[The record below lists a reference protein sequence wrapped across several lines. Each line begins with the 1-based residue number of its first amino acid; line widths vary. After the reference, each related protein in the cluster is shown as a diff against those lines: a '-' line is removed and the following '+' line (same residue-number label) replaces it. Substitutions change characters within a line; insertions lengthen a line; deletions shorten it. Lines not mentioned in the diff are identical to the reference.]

1 MPVKQFFRCALFLF
15 LIFFCLTAVLG
26 QTEQSFPRGAIFDEE
41 AYGRLPRKAALATR
55 AYEGLPRS
63 FSLKQ
68 YAPLPGDQTVYG
80 TCVAWASAYAARTI
94 SESVALNRTSQTET
108 TQNVFSPV
116 YVYRNISPDDPEC
129 QRGAQIHWALDL
141 MKDTGAVRMLE
152 IERSVAFPRVD
163 LAHYRD
169 SRRYPIA
176 GYVTLFSREDRQKPA
191 LVTRIVKK
199 SIAEG
204 KPVIIGMNTPNSFL
218 QAKDIW
224 KPNESPGNFYGGHAM
239 CVVGYDDDRGAFEII
254 NSWGRKWGN
263 GGFIWVPYQVF
274 VEFVIESYE
283 MIENLA
289 IYSDTIKFEG
299 FTRLEVF
306 ENALPKPVALV
317 LSGGGIYKS
326 TAAFSEGAQLR
337 FIIGSRESAYVYAF
351 AVSRSDRDNNFYSP
365 VLMFPQAGVS
375 PLLNY
380 RDSTVILPDEDKSV
394 VLDAQAGTEYLI
406 TLYAKQALDIQDIM
420 RRLLST
426 KGTIGERLASAVG
439 SNLLSTLSYNEH
451 EAAFTAQPDNP
462 RAVAALIVE
471 IEHE

>member
-1 MPVKQFFRCALFLF
+1 MLSLFLV
-15 LIFFCLTAVLG
+15 FFALTSVFG
-26 QTEQSFPRGAIFDEE
+26 EEEQSFPRGAIFNEE
-41 AYGRLPRKAALATR
+41 AYSRLPKKAALATR

-68 YAPLPGDQTVYG
+68 YSPLPGDQTVYG

-94 SESVALNRTSQTET
+94 SESVALNRTNQTET

-116 YVYRNISPDDPEC
+116 YIYRNINPDDSNC
-129 QRGAQIHWALDL
+129 QQGAQIHWALDL
-141 MKDTGAVRMLE
+141 MRDTGAVRMLD

-163 LAHYRD
+163 LTQYRD
-169 SRRYPIA
+169 SRKYPIA

-224 KPNESPGNFYGGHAM
+224 KPSENPGNFYGGHAM
-239 CVVGYDDDRGAFEII
+239 CVVGYDDERGGGAFEIM

-263 GGFIWVPYQVF
+263 GGFMWVPYPVF
-274 VEFVIESYE
+274 VDFVMESYE

-289 IYSDTIKFEG
+289 IYSDTIQFEG

-306 ENALPKPVALV
+306 ENNVPVPAALV
-317 LSGGGIYKS
+317 LSSGGIYTS
-326 TAAFSEGAQLR
+326 TRAFGEGAELR
-337 FIIGSRESAYVYAF
+337 FIVGSRESAYVYTF
-351 AVSRSDRDNNFYSP
+351 AVSRSAQDNSFYSP
-365 VLMFPQAGVS
+365 VLMFPQAGIS

-380 RDSTVILPDEDKSV
+380 RDSAVILPDEDKSI
-394 VLDAQAGTEYLI
+394 VLDDQAGTEYLI
-406 TLYAKQALDIQDIM
+406 TLYAKQALDIQAIM
-420 RRLLST
+420 RRFVSA
-426 KGTIGERLASAVG
+426 KGAIGDRLALAVG
-439 SNLLSTLSYNEH
+439 SNPLAALSYSEQ

-462 RAVAALIVE
+462 RAVAALIVA
-471 IEHE
+471 IEHQ